1 MKVGPSSAGLSF
13 GSNNLDRAQQDQKT
27 QLERLASAQR
37 INSAKDDAAGLSI
50 STRFNSESRGLSVAI
65 RNSGDAISR
74 LQTEDGALGSIQEDV
89 QRIRELELQAGNGIL
104 TDADR
109 DALQSEIS
117 QRQANIQQTIEQA
130 NFNGQ
135 PLFTEQGGEQAQTFQ
150 TGPDAGNTIEVS
162 GFDIQQAF
170 ADAGLDLADEQ
181 SFQVNSLSLDQL
193 DAAIG
198 SLVSRQ
204 TDIGAVSN
212 RIESN
217 IDRLSV
223 TRENVEQADSRIADT
238 DFAKA
243 TSEKVRADILSEVGI
258 SVQAQ
263 ANEDKGNALRLLNN

>member
-13 GSNNLDRAQQDQKT
+13 GSNNLNRAQQDQKT

-74 LQTEDGALGSIQEDV
+74 LQTEEGALGSIQEDV

-135 PLFTEQGGEQAQTFQ
+135 PLFTEQGGEQTQSFQ
-150 TGPDAGNTIEVS
+150 TGPGAGDTTEVS
-162 GFDIQQAF
+162 GFDAQQAF
-170 ADAGLDLADEQ
+170 TDAGLDLADDQ
-181 SFQVNSLSLDQL
+181 SFQVDNLSLDQL
-193 DAAIG
+193 DAALG

-204 TDIGAVSN
+204 ADLGAFSN

-263 ANEDKGNALRLLNN
+263 ANEDKKSVLSLLK